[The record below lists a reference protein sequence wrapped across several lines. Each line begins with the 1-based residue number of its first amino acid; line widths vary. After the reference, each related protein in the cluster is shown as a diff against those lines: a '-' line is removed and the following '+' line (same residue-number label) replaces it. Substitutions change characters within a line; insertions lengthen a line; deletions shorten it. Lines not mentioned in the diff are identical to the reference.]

1 MLALLLPLHSA
12 HFGVCKNIS
21 LGSPYRPTERT
32 SSTASWLTCTL
43 RNTISPWR
51 WSSASQMAR
60 WYVHYPFSWA
70 WFSPPECAFICRAW
84 SERCATSAVLW
95 LLWPLWAVLCSQG
108 CCDRQTAAS
117 ALPRSLIHVFLF
129 WNRTTTVGEKNNKK
143 WTTSA
148 YISSLTFVGVGGIL
162 KAIVAFF
169 PASIVPCVNV
179 PLKSLLGS
187 SF

>member
-1 MLALLLPLHSA
+1 MYVRIFLWVLLTDQQRERVLQQAGWPAPWEIQFPRGDDHLPPKWHGGMFITPSA
-12 HFGVCKNIS
+12 G
-21 LGSPYRPTERT
+21 LGSPHQNV
-32 SSTASWLTCTL
+32 L
-43 RNTISPWR
+43 
-51 WSSASQMAR
+51 SSAEPEVR
-60 WYVHYPFSWA
+60 GVLPLLFSG
-70 WFSPPECAFICRAW
+70 SSDLCG
-84 SERCATSAVLW
+84 
-95 LLWPLWAVLCSQG
+95 AVLCSQG